1 MTKRQKMEFELQRLN
16 EREEK
21 LQLAKAKKEADLE
34 LLEEEKDDFRVKIS
48 LADYELL
55 KQAKLY
61 AQANQMQQQQ
71 VNQNQQQLNYNPQQ
85 KDPNM
90 IDTSTTAVNQ
100 L

>member
-34 LLEEEKDDFRVKIS
+34 LLEEEKDDFIVKIS

-55 KQAKLY
+55 KQAKL
-61 AQANQMQQQQ
+61 
-71 VNQNQQQLNYNPQQ
+71 
-85 KDPNM
+85 
-90 IDTSTTAVNQ
+90 
-100 L
+100 

>member
-21 LQLAKAKKEADLE
+21 LQLAKAKKAADLE

-55 KQAKLY
+55 KQAKL
-61 AQANQMQQQQ
+61 
-71 VNQNQQQLNYNPQQ
+71 
-85 KDPNM
+85 
-90 IDTSTTAVNQ
+90 
-100 L
+100 